1 MQKES
6 DDSIVYV
13 PTMHREF
20 FPEGFSGCVKPLW
33 PGLSSRYWGQRNPD
47 AWHKISLPYT
57 PTEAAACL
65 AELTQLD
72 EAGIAALSDTAASSR
87 STAQKVSQERDDL
100 KCFAKTGECRE
111 AGKDTVST
119 EDMRRWAQRFLLLG
133 WLQEERVWR
142 WSSSRRVIARGRRNW
157 RPTWARGIPRGN
169 LPMKMRT
176 CFPACL
182 A

>member
-20 FPEGFSGCVKPLW
+20 FPEGFSGGVKPLW

-65 AELTQLD
+65 AELAQLD
-72 EAGIAALSDTAASSR
+72 EAGIR
-87 STAQKVSQERDDL
+87 PFRI
-100 KCFAKTGECRE
+100 
-111 AGKDTVST
+111 
-119 EDMRRWAQRFLLLG
+119 RRPLPGPRLRKFH
-133 WLQEERVWR
+133 
-142 WSSSRRVIARGRRNW
+142 RN
-157 RPTWARGIPRGN
+157 GMI
-169 LPMKMRT
+169 
-176 CFPACL
+176 
-182 A
+182 

>member
-13 PTMHREF
+13 PTLHREF

-72 EAGIAALSDTAASSR
+72 EAGIAALSDTVASSR

-111 AGKDTVST
+111 AGKD
-119 EDMRRWAQRFLLLG
+119 
-133 WLQEERVWR
+133 
-142 WSSSRRVIARGRRNW
+142 
-157 RPTWARGIPRGN
+157 
-169 LPMKMRT
+169 
-176 CFPACL
+176 
-182 A
+182 

>member
-20 FPEGFSGCVKPLW
+20 FPEGFWGCVKPLW

-72 EAGIAALSDTAASSR
+72 EAGIAALSDTMASSR

-133 WLQEERVWR
+133 WLQEERVLEMEQLR
-142 WSSSRRVIARGRRNW
+142 EG
-157 RPTWARGIPRGN
+157 
-169 LPMKMRT
+169 T
-176 CFPACL
+176 CR
-182 A
+182 

>member
-72 EAGIAALSDTAASSR
+72 EAGIAALSDTMASSR

-119 EDMRRWAQRFLLLG
+119 EDMRRWAQRFHFAGLASGRTGFGDGAALG
-133 WLQEERVWR
+133 AL
-142 WSSSRRVIARGRRNW
+142 SRGGGEIGGPPGHAGYREG
-157 RPTWARGIPRGN
+157 
-169 LPMKMRT
+169 T
-176 CFPACL
+176 CR
-182 A
+182 